1 MSVARAKPPLLDYA
15 LLLLLATLWGSS
27 YALIKLGVATIPP
40 VTFIAARTVVAGL
53 LLYAAMRLRGVALP
67 TDRRMLGLFTF
78 QALMNSV
85 FPFTLIAWAETI
97 VDAGLAT
104 ILSSTTPI
112 FVFLISWAVLRHERA
127 TPGRVFGVTV
137 GIAGIVLIIGVDAL
151 AGLGRNI
158 LAQLALVVAT
168 VCYAIAA
175 IFGRN
180 FRGLDPMVPAA
191 GSMLAG
197 AAIMVPLSLIV
208 DRPWSLAP
216 SLSSIGALL
225 ALAVGSTALG
235 FVLYF
240 RLLKSL
246 GPVGTTS
253 QAYLRVPIGVAI
265 GVVFLD
271 ETLASTALLGL
282 AFVVSGVAAMT
293 RPARPV

>member
-1 MSVARAKPPLLDYA
+1 MSAVRPRPPALDYA

-40 VTFIAARTVVAGL
+40 VTFIAARTAIAGA
-53 LLYAAMRLRGVALP
+53 LLYGLMRLRQVPLP
-67 TDRRMLGLFTF
+67 TDRRSLRLFAF

-85 FPFTLIAWAETI
+85 FPFTLIAWAETV

-112 FVFLISWAVLRHERA
+112 FVFLISWGVLGHERA
-127 TPGRVFGVTV
+127 TRGRVFGVATGV
-137 GIAGIVLIIGVDAL
+137 AGIVLIIGVDAL
-151 AGLGRNI
+151 DGLGRDI

-168 VCYAIAA
+168 VCYAVAA
-175 IFGRN
+175 IFGRT
-180 FRGLDPMVPAA
+180 FRGLDPIVPAA

-208 DRPWSLAP
+208 DRPWSLTP
-216 SLSSIGALL
+216 STGSLLALA

-235 FVLYF
+235 FILYF
-240 RLLKSL
+240 RLLASL

-265 GVVFLD
+265 GVVFLG
-271 ETLASTALLGL
+271 ETLGSTALLGL
-282 AFVVSGVAAMT
+282 AFVVAGVVAMT
-293 RPARPV
+293 RPARP